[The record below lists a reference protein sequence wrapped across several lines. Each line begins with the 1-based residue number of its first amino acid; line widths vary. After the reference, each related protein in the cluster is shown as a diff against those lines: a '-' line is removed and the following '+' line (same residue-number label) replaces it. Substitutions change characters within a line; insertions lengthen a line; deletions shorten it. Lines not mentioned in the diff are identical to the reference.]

1 MSGADQQQHSSA
13 SISSTALRWSA
24 HRTIPSS
31 RPTAGWP
38 PGSFVPARRS
48 PVSAAPVIA
57 TCTQCGTSTEVVSKH
72 RKDMLRKAG
81 RAYCSDDCRDAWV
94 HKRSSE
100 RMARTNRRYA
110 ANRMRANNPMHRG
123 DARERMRATL
133 REIGHRPPVRKG
145 NGLGPSEP
153 QRQLATALGWPM
165 EVAVRTGMPR
175 GSGYPTCYKLDI
187 ADPTSKVGIEVD
199 GASHGLL
206 ARKAQDAKKERFL

>member
-1 MSGADQQQHSSA
+1 
-13 SISSTALRWSA
+13 
-24 HRTIPSS
+24 
-31 RPTAGWP
+31 
-38 PGSFVPARRS
+38 
-48 PVSAAPVIA
+48 
-57 TCTQCGTSTEVVSKH
+57 
-72 RKDMLRKAG
+72 
-81 RAYCSDDCRDAWV
+81 
-94 HKRSSE
+94 
-100 RMARTNRRYA
+100 MARTNRRYA

-206 ARKAQDAKKERFL
+206 ARKAQDAKKERFLAGLGWTVLRFSNQDVTERLAACVQTVRSTTSKSKAPTLTSPTG